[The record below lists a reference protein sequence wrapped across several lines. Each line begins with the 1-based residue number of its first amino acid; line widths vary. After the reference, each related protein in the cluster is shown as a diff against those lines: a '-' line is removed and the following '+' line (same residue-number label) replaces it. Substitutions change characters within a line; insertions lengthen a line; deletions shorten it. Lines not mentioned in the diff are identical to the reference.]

1 MPVTSSWLYDRI
13 LVIKRGEVTGN
24 HKSDKNRRLFMLNHP
39 TLDKLKTLKFYGMIQ
54 GLQDQAQHPAID
66 QMSFE
71 ERLGLLV
78 DREMTD
84 RLDRRLKN
92 RLLQAKLKQ
101 NACLEDINYQA
112 DRGLDKALLQSL
124 QDCQWIKKHLN
135 VLITGPTGVGK
146 SWIACALAQKACR
159 EGYTAIYQRLPRLFQ
174 ELPLAKGDGSYSK
187 LLNRLGKTDVLL
199 LDDWGLAKPSA
210 EQRRDLLEIL
220 EDRHGSRS
228 TIVTSQLPLD
238 QWHASIGD
246 STLADAIMDRLVH
259 NAYKIKLEG
268 DSLRKQQANLT
279 TTNEIE

>member
-1 MPVTSSWLYDRI
+1 
-13 LVIKRGEVTGN
+13 
-24 HKSDKNRRLFMLNHP
+24 MLNHP
-39 TLDKLKTLKFYGMIQ
+39 TLDKLKTLKFYGMLQ
-54 GLQDQAQHPAID
+54 GLHDQAQHPAID
-66 QMSFE
+66 QLSFE

-78 DREMTD
+78 DRELTD

-101 NACLEDINYQA
+101 QACLEDMDYQSN
-112 DRGLDKALLQSL
+112 RGLDKALVHSL
-124 QDCQWIKKHLN
+124 HDCQWVKKHLN
-135 VLITGPTGVGK
+135 ILITGPTGVGK

-159 EGYTAIYQRLPRLFQ
+159 EGYTALYQRIPRLFQ

-187 LLNRLGKTDVLL
+187 LLTRLGKTDVLL
-199 LDDWGLAKPSA
+199 LDDWGLAKLTA

-246 STLADAIMDRLVH
+246 ATLADAIMDRLVH
-259 NAYKIKLEG
+259 NAYKINLKGE
-268 DSLRKQQANLT
+268 SLRKKQAKLT

>member
-1 MPVTSSWLYDRI
+1 
-13 LVIKRGEVTGN
+13 
-24 HKSDKNRRLFMLNHP
+24 MLNHP
-39 TLDKLKTLKFYGMIQ
+39 TLDKLKTLKFHGMIQ

-199 LDDWGLAKPSA
+199 LDDWGLAKLTA

>member
-1 MPVTSSWLYDRI
+1 
-13 LVIKRGEVTGN
+13 
-24 HKSDKNRRLFMLNHP
+24 MLNHP
-39 TLDKLKTLKFYGMIQ
+39 TLDKLKTLKFHGMIQ

-187 LLNRLGKTDVLL
+187 LLRCETGV
-199 LDDWGLAKPSA
+199 
-210 EQRRDLLEIL
+210 E
-220 EDRHGSRS
+220 
-228 TIVTSQLPLD
+228 
-238 QWHASIGD
+238 
-246 STLADAIMDRLVH
+246 
-259 NAYKIKLEG
+259 
-268 DSLRKQQANLT
+268 
-279 TTNEIE
+279 

>member
-1 MPVTSSWLYDRI
+1 
-13 LVIKRGEVTGN
+13 
-24 HKSDKNRRLFMLNHP
+24 MLNHP

-54 GLQDQAQHPAID
+54 GLHDQAQHPAID
-66 QMSFE
+66 QLSFE

-92 RLLQAKLKQ
+92 RLLQARLKQ
-101 NACLEDINYQA
+101 NACLEDIDYQSN
-112 DRGLDKALLQSL
+112 RGLDKALVHSL
-124 QDCQWIKKHLN
+124 HDCQWVKKHLN
-135 VLITGPTGVGK
+135 ILITGPTGVGK
-146 SWIACALAQKACR
+146 SWIGCALAQKACR
-159 EGYTAIYQRLPRLFQ
+159 EGYTAVYQRLPRLFQ

-187 LLNRLGKTDVLL
+187 LLTCLGKTDVLL
-199 LDDWGLAKPSA
+199 LDDGGLAKLTA

-220 EDRHGSRS
+220 EDRHGSCS

-238 QWHASIGD
+238 QWHSSIGD

-259 NAYKIKLEG
+259 NAYKINLKGE
-268 DSLRKQQANLT
+268 SLRKKQANLT

>member
-1 MPVTSSWLYDRI
+1 
-13 LVIKRGEVTGN
+13 
-24 HKSDKNRRLFMLNHP
+24 MLNHP

-54 GLQDQAQHPAID
+54 GLHDQAQHPAID
-66 QMSFE
+66 QLSFE

-92 RLLQAKLKQ
+92 RLLQARLKQ
-101 NACLEDINYQA
+101 NACLEDIDYQSN
-112 DRGLDKALLQSL
+112 RGLDKALVHSL
-124 QDCQWIKKHLN
+124 HDCQWVKKHLN
-135 VLITGPTGVGK
+135 ILITGPTGVGK
-146 SWIACALAQKACR
+146 SWIGCALAQKACR
-159 EGYTAIYQRLPRLFQ
+159 EGYTAVYQRLPRLFQ

-187 LLNRLGKTDVLL
+187 LLTRLGKTDVLL
-199 LDDWGLAKPSA
+199 LDDWGLAKLTA
-210 EQRRDLLEIL
+210 EQRRDLLKIL

-238 QWHASIGD
+238 QWHSSIGD

-259 NAYKIKLEG
+259 NAYKINLKGE
-268 DSLRKQQANLT
+268 SLRKKQANLT